1 MICNTQN
8 IDPMPVII
16 GAMEY
21 PEDIL
26 AKIQSKNVD
35 IVPVDAAKVAMEAGN
50 IRTVNV
56 VLLGVLSKAMDIP
69 EEEWE
74 TILRETVPEKAVD
87 VNLKAFRLGRAY

>member
-1 MICNTQN
+1 MQ
-8 IDPMPVII
+8 
-16 GAMEY
+16 Y
-21 PEDIL
+21 PEEIL
-26 AKIQSKNVD
+26 KKIQEKDVE

-74 TILRETVPEKAVD
+74 TVLRDTVPEKAVD
-87 VNLKAFRLGRAY
+87 VNLNAFRLGRSY